1 MVPIL
6 TPFFHLFNSIGFS
19 FYQLFLSVV
28 GDLSVNGATFGKLG
42 GSREAECWCE
52 SGMSSRKSGD
62 GRWESS
68 YLEVATLTL
77 KSSKY
82 SKRIEHEKLCQRLL
96 FYNLKQSKK
105 CQSTI
110 VLFTKTKIA
119 IQARKPLLVG
129 IIQGCKKINGII
141 TVF

>member
-77 KSSKY
+77 KSEAGRAINTLAIFFLDLVLTYLMMLEMAHPVHVGMNS
-82 SKRIEHEKLCQRLL
+82 ELKLVNWLL
-96 FYNLKQSKK
+96 QKLTKLTNLQL
-105 CQSTI
+105 QI
-110 VLFTKTKIA
+110 
-119 IQARKPLLVG
+119 
-129 IIQGCKKINGII
+129 
-141 TVF
+141 